1 MAINYQPVA
10 NISEIPAG
18 EKLFVEVDDQPV
30 ALFNVDGQ
38 IFAIDDICTHDGGPL
53 ADGKL
58 EGHEIECDR
67 HGARFDVRTGS
78 ALCMPA
84 VENVRAHHV
93 KVENGS
99 VFVAINDSGDLPKE
113 APRSTTSPVQPTSTG
128 STEGGSA
135 PQTTTPAN
143 APANPDAKIEQETI
157 VDALKTVIDPE
168 LNVNIVD
175 LGLVYTIQTR
185 GSEID
190 VEMTLTTPACPA
202 GPEILRN
209 SVKAVEKVEGVTKA
223 NVKLVMNPPWSPARM
238 TDDAKDILG
247 IF

>member
-1 MAINYQPVA
+1 MPIAYQNVA
-10 NISEIPAG
+10 KVAELPIG

-30 ALFNVDGQ
+30 ALFNVEGQ
-38 IFAIDDICTHDGGPL
+38 IFAIDDVCTHDGGPL
-53 ADGKL
+53 ADGTL
-58 EGHEIECDR
+58 TGHEIECAR

-93 KVENGS
+93 KLEGDS
-99 VFVAINDSGDLPKE
+99 IFVAINDSGDLPKE
-113 APRSTTSPVQPTSTG
+113 ASRPASTSSAVAAVA
-128 STEGGSA
+128 GSA
-135 PQTTTPAN
+135 AAAIAETASEVSIKP
-143 APANPDAKIEQETI
+143 IEQETI
-157 VDALKTVIDPE
+157 VNALKTVIDPE

-175 LGLVYTIQTR
+175 LGLVYTVQTR
-185 GSEID
+185 GTEID

-209 SVKAVEKVEGVTKA
+209 SVKAIEKIDGVTKA

-238 TDDAKDILG
+238 TDDARDILG

>member
-1 MAINYQPVA
+1 MAIKYETVA
-10 NISEIPAG
+10 SLSEIPTG
-18 EKLFVEVDDQPV
+18 EKLFVEVDDQPI

-38 IFAIDDICTHDGGPL
+38 IFAIDDVCTHDGGPL

-58 EGHEIECDR
+58 TGHEIECDR

-99 VFVAINDSGDLPKE
+99 ILVAINDSGDLPKE
-113 APRSTTSPVQPTSTG
+113 APRAAADTATKNPLTTQQAESGTQDASSET
-128 STEGGSA
+128 
-135 PQTTTPAN
+135 
-143 APANPDAKIEQETI
+143 PANPDVKIEQEVI
-157 VDALKTVIDPE
+157 VEALKTVIDPE
-168 LNVNIVD
+168 LNVNVVD

-209 SVKAVEKVEGVTKA
+209 SVKAVENVDGVTKA